1 VEPRGGDAFAE
12 LAAALRAT
20 NEAVT
25 ATAAP
30 GDVLLRAAA
39 ALRLAVDE
47 LAGHEAAD
55 GEQHAGFRL
64 DLPDRGHPLLAPFLV
79 DELAD
84 DRVTGRVTL
93 ARTHLSG
100 GGHAHAG
107 AVALL
112 FGEVLGVLSVLGG
125 RAPARNASL
134 RVDYRKGTPAGRELQ
149 VTGAVVRV
157 DGRKITVAGE
167 LRDGELLLAEA
178 EGLYL
183 KVKA

>member
-1 VEPRGGDAFAE
+1 MEPRGGDAFAE

-25 ATAAP
+25 ATRAP
-30 GDVLLRAAA
+30 EDVLSRAAYL
-39 ALRLAVDE
+39 LRGTVGV
-47 LAGHEAAD
+47 LAGHEAVD

-64 DLPDRGHPLLAPFLV
+64 DLPGRGHPLLAPVLL
-79 DELAD
+79 DEIAD
-84 DRVTGRVTL
+84 DHVRGRVTL

-100 GGHAHAG
+100 GGRAHAG

-112 FGEVLGVLSVLGG
+112 FGEVLGVLSVMGG

-149 VTGAVVRV
+149 VTGWVQEV
-157 DGRKITVAGE
+157 DGRKITVTGE
-167 LRDGELLLAEA
+167 LRDGDVLLAEST
-178 EGLYL
+178 GLYL
-183 KVKA
+183 KVTT